1 MFTNE
6 GITSFYRGLAA
17 PFFAQTLCQALVF
30 TGDAIALKSL
40 QPSLKP
46 HEVPTTS
53 NAFFAGCFGGVVS
66 CFVLVPTDNIKCRL
80 QERNTSFNGVFDVI
94 RKIYRVDG
102 MSGLFRGMT
111 VTTAREAPSYGSYFL
126 TYKTL
131 KSMFP
136 SKNKSDEVTGTVIA
150 GGCAGCVSWGC
161 VYPIDVIKTHIQT
174 SPVGAQSNN
183 LTMTKVARQIYSTS
197 GISGFFTGIG
207 VVLIRAFAVNSFQFF
222 FYEEFKKYI

>member
-1 MFTNE
+1 
-6 GITSFYRGLAA
+6 
-17 PFFAQTLCQALVF
+17 
-30 TGDAIALKSL
+30 
-40 QPSLKP
+40 
-46 HEVPTTS
+46 
-53 NAFFAGCFGGVVS
+53 
-66 CFVLVPTDNIKCRL
+66 
-80 QERNTSFNGVFDVI
+80 
-94 RKIYRVDG
+94 

-111 VTTAREAPSYGSYFL
+111 VTTAREAPSYGAYFL